1 MSTSSGPVIDAVTVT
16 SLLAALSLLV
26 IAYIV
31 SLRLLPSSSSN
42 RSRILFVW
50 HLFDSLIHFLFEGS
64 FLFNCFFTFVEL
76 PGKPTAASLAHTI
89 LTPPDVFFL
98 GHKTRLYGSSY
109 GSSPTAKLWQE
120 YAKADKRWG
129 GSDLTVVSLELLT
142 VFIGGP
148 LAAYICVLL
157 SKGHGDEKA
166 SAAKGAKKIVSGKLA
181 FWLIVLATG
190 ELYGG
195 ETSHLVTK
203 TIQKGSED

>member
-1 MSTSSGPVIDAVTVT
+1 M
-16 SLLAALSLLV
+16 
-26 IAYIV
+26 
-31 SLRLLPSSSSN
+31 
-42 RSRILFVW
+42 
-50 HLFDSLIHFLFEGS
+50 
-64 FLFNCFFTFVEL
+64 
-76 PGKPTAASLAHTI
+76 
-89 LTPPDVFFL
+89 
-98 GHKTRLYGSSY
+98 
-109 GSSPTAKLWQE
+109 WQE